1 METPGIEVVLFA
13 DRFSKYEPFDLCPV
27 RYAHQI
33 SSSLVWGMIQ
43 RIGFTLAAI
52 LKHPIATTALLKL
65 NYKSG
70 FSIKRNLASLLSS
83 AHLFSSRLDWLHFG
97 FGTMAIGRENLA
109 RVLGVKLAVSFRG
122 FDHYVFPLKH
132 PGCYTLLFKLV
143 DKVHVLSQ
151 GMRKSISTKGIPNS
165 KISVITPAFDMRKRI
180 ATIRRADNRNINLI
194 TVARLHWIKGL
205 EYTLESL
212 ALLLKSGADF
222 HYTIIGE
229 GEERERLM
237 FAVYQL
243 GLTDRVTFCG
253 RLSHDETIE
262 KLAQAD
268 IYIQYSIQEGF
279 CNAVL
284 EAQAMGLLCVVS
296 DAEGLSENV
305 LHGQTGW
312 VVHKRRPALLAQQI
326 EEILSMKNDS
336 LIEIRNNAIK
346 RVGEQFNLMKQKEA
360 FISFYKS

>member
-1 METPGIEVVLFA
+1 
-13 DRFSKYEPFDLCPV
+13 
-27 RYAHQI
+27 
-33 SSSLVWGMIQ
+33 
-43 RIGFTLAAI
+43 
-52 LKHPIATTALLKL
+52 
-65 NYKSG
+65 
-70 FSIKRNLASLLSS
+70 
-83 AHLFSSRLDWLHFG
+83 
-97 FGTMAIGRENLA
+97 MAIGRENLA
-109 RVLGVKLAVSFRG
+109 LVIGAKLAVSFRG

-132 PGCYTLLFKLV
+132 PDCYTLLFKLV

-151 GMRKSISTKGIPNS
+151 GMRKSISTKGIPNG
-165 KISVITPAFDMRKRI
+165 KIYVITPAFDMRKRI
-180 ATIRRADNRNINLI
+180 ATISRADNKKINLI

-212 ALLLKSGADF
+212 ALLMQSGADF

-253 RLSHDETIE
+253 RLSHDETIQ

-305 LHGQTGW
+305 WPDKTGW
-312 VVHKRRPALLAQQI
+312 VVPKRNPTALAAKIKAILKLTSEERERISKAAAERVSTHFSLEQQR
-326 EEILSMKNDS
+326 S
-336 LIEIRNNAIK
+336 
-346 RVGEQFNLMKQKEA
+346 
-360 FISFYKS
+360 SFMTFYNSNE